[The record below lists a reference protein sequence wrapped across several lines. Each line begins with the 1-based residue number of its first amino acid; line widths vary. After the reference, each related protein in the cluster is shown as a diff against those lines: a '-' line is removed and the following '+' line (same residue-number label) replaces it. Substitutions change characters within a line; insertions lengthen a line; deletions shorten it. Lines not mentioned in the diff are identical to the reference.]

1 MGDKPVILLVDDEKP
16 MLEWLSLLLEENGYD
31 VTCFSRPADALEW
44 ARGNSPRLL
53 ITDIRM
59 PGMTGLELL
68 SEVRKS
74 CPDVAGILITAF
86 SSVDTAVRAIREGV
100 EDYLVKPFKADQLL
114 LAMEKALNQ
123 RQVRTENTRLRT
135 ELKKGFDFT
144 SIIGT
149 SEPMLQLLENVRKVA
164 DQPSTVLITGESG
177 TGKELIARALHY
189 NSHRADKPFLGVNCG
204 SLSKNLLESELFG
217 HMKGSFTGAHRDK
230 EGLMTAAGEG
240 TFFLD
245 EVSEM
250 DRELQVKLLRA
261 LQERQVR
268 PVGGNVTLP
277 FRARLVCATNRDLER
292 MVANSEFR
300 EDLFYRL
307 NVIPL
312 RVPPLRERRD
322 DIKPLVDHFI
332 NRSGFRKTF
341 SEETMRILED
351 RSWPG
356 NVRELEN
363 LVERL
368 CVMTTEETIRPEHH
382 PTHFRGSERTG
393 EAEERRNEQHAALPS
408 TLEEIETAWI
418 LYTLEHRAAGNK
430 TRAAELLG
438 INPSTLHRK
447 LSRYGLQ

>member
-1 MGDKPVILLVDDEKP
+1 MRDNPTILLVDDEKP
-16 MLEWLSLLLEENGYD
+16 MLEWLGLLLEENGYA
-31 VTCFSRPADALEW
+31 VTCFGIPWEALQW
-44 ARGNSPRLL
+44 ARENSPRIL

-59 PGMTGLELL
+59 PGMTGLELFC
-68 SEVRKS
+68 EVKKTN
-74 CPDVAGILITAF
+74 PEVAGIMITAF
-86 SSVDTAVRAIREGV
+86 SSVETAVKAIREGV
-100 EDYLVKPFKADQLL
+100 EDYIVKPFKADQLL
-114 LAMEKALNQ
+114 LAIEKALNQ
-123 RQVRTENTRLRT
+123 RQVKTENALLRSQVKQ
-135 ELKKGFDFT
+135 EFDF
-144 SIIGT
+144 SGIIGT
-149 SEPMLQLLENVRKVA
+149 SEPMLELLENVRKVA

-204 SLSKNLLESELFG
+204 SLSRNLLESELFG

-245 EVSEM
+245 EISEM

-261 LQERQVR
+261 LQERQIR
-268 PVGGNVTLP
+268 PVGGNASLP

-292 MVANSEFR
+292 MVSAGEFR
-300 EDLFYRL
+300 EDLYYRL

-312 RVPPLRERRD
+312 RVPSLRERRD
-322 DIKPLVDHFI
+322 DIRPLVEYFVKK
-332 NRSGFRKTF
+332 SGFSKTF

-368 CVMTTEETIRPEHH
+368 CVMTSEDVISPEHH
-382 PTHFRGSERTG
+382 PAHFRGRDRDE
-393 EAEERRNEQHAALPS
+393 EQEERRNGEAQAMPS
-408 TLEEIETAWI
+408 NLDEVEKAWI
-418 LYTLEHRAAGNK
+418 LYTLEHRAGGNK
-430 TRAAELLG
+430 TKAAELLG
-438 INPSTLHRK
+438 INPSTLYRK
-447 LSRYGLQ
+447 LNKYRI